1 MRGLKLFL
9 PFAAAGLFLI
19 SACTTDKLGD
29 KILTA
34 TNLPMDGLQ
43 EVPVKQVSA
52 NGSMDVVYNK
62 DTRTLSYTIRWN
74 SLSGTPVGS
83 HIHGTAS
90 KGFNAGI
97 LQDFTSSLPKVLSG
111 TYSGTALIDGVV
123 LKEEELLLGRYYINI
138 HTPINPGGEIRGQIE
153 GLK

>member
-9 PFAAAGLFLI
+9 PFAVAGLFLI
-19 SACTTDKLGD
+19 SSCTTDKLGD

-43 EVPVKQVSA
+43 EVPAKLVAA

-74 SLSGTPVGS
+74 SLTAAPVGS
-83 HIHGTAS
+83 HIHGTAA
-90 KGFNAGI
+90 KGFNAAI
-97 LQDFTSSLPKVLSG
+97 LQDFTSSIPKVLSG

-138 HTPINPGGEIRGQIE
+138 HTPANTGGEIRGQIE

>member
-1 MRGLKLFL
+1 MRSLKLIL
-9 PFAAAGLFLI
+9 SFAAAGLILF
-19 SACTTDKLGD
+19 SSCTTDKLSD

-34 TNLPMDGLQ
+34 TNLPMSGLQ
-43 EVPVKQVSA
+43 EVPQKMVSA
-52 NGSMDVVYNK
+52 SGSMDVVYNK

-74 SLSGTPVGS
+74 SLSGTIVGS

-97 LQDFTSSLPKVLSG
+97 LQDFTSSIPKVLSG
-111 TYSGTALIDGVV
+111 TYSGSVLIDGVV
-123 LKEEELLLGRYYINI
+123 FKEEELLLGRYYINL
-138 HTPINPGGEIRGQIE
+138 HTPANTGGEIRGQIE